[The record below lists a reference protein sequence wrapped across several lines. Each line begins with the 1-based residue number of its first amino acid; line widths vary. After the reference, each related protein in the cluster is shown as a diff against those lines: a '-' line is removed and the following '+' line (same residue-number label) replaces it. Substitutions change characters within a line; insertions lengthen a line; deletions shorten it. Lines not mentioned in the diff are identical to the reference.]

1 MNYFVYEGKKLFY
14 KEIGT
19 GKQLI
24 FLHGNTAS
32 SRMFEQIANEYS
44 KKFKVVLIDFLGHG
58 NSDRLDVFPADLW
71 FYEAQQIIAF
81 LKEKQ
86 YQDVNI
92 IGSSS
97 GAIVAINIA
106 LEAPKLVNKI
116 IADSFEG
123 KFSSG
128 IFTQNLLK
136 DRENAKNNAGARE
149 FYEYM
154 HGSDWE
160 QIVDNDT
167 SAIIRHQ
174 AEIGKFFHKELD
186 ALEAEILLTGSLK
199 DKFMYSISDHY
210 YEKIYGEIVSKIKHG
225 KIHLFPKGDH
235 PAILSC
241 FQEFYPLSMDFL
253 LA

>member
-1 MNYFVYEGKKLFY
+1 MSYFAYEGKKIFY

-92 IGSSS
+92 IGSSG
-97 GAIVAINIA
+97 GAMVAINIA

-123 KFSSG
+123 EFSSG

-136 DRENAKNNAGARE
+136 DRENAKNNAGARG

-160 QIVDNDT
+160 QVVDNDT

-186 ALEAEILLTGSLK
+186 ALEAEILLTGSLE

-225 KIHLFPKGDH
+225 KIHLFTKGDH
-235 PAILSC
+235 PAILLTL
-241 FQEFYPLSMDFL
+241 Q
-253 LA
+253 